1 MANGN
6 EKDKEKCHRCGNLG
20 HWARDCQQP
29 RNNANGNE
37 KKHGKKINYSEKYV
51 KKLSAEEEAKLDAA
65 RIQEFAEK
73 LVNTESDTLHVY
85 VDGYNIIGVD
95 RACRDFMYKSKQK
108 QKARQ
113 RIAELIQHSFVEKVK
128 LNYKVAFTNGNE
140 KKHGKKINYNEKY
153 VKKLSAEEEA
163 KLDAARIQEFAEKLV
178 NTESDT
184 LHVYVDGY
192 NIIGVDRA
200 CRDFMYKSK
209 EKQKARQ
216 RIAELIQHSFV
227 EKVKLNYK
235 VVVHLYF
242 DGHIDKEYTK
252 QLVLDEQLVAVYK
265 DIEIVHTTVEC
276 VVDDRLV
283 ADFSKVAKEQNGD
296 KLVITSD
303 RELTIRLHD
312 IGVAS
317 MKSGVFYKAYLAE
330 NHDQI
335 DQK

>member
-1 MANGN
+1 MEEEKKIEATENSNGNENAMANGN

-128 LNYKVAFTNGNE
+128 LNYKV
-140 KKHGKKINYNEKY
+140 
-153 VKKLSAEEEA
+153 
-163 KLDAARIQEFAEKLV
+163 
-178 NTESDT
+178 
-184 LHVYVDGY
+184 
-192 NIIGVDRA
+192 
-200 CRDFMYKSK
+200 
-209 EKQKARQ
+209 
-216 RIAELIQHSFV
+216 
-227 EKVKLNYK
+227 
-235 VVVHLYF
+235 VVHLYF

-252 QLVLDEQLVAVYK
+252 QLVHDEQLVAVYK